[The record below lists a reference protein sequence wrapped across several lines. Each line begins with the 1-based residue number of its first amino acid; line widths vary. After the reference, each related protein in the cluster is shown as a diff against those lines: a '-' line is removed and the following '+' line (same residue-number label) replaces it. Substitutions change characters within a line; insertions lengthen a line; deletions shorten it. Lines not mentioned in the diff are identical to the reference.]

1 MTKTATLD
9 IGAYFEGL
17 DHLGV
22 VKQLRAE
29 PGVQEANSNPGST
42 SVTVRFEEGIT
53 SAAKL
58 GDVIEACGQ
67 HCRGEVTPRHV
78 CLPDDMPGMAMPA
91 ATKADP
97 HVGHDRADGHAG
109 HDMAGMAKSTTA
121 RDEMA
126 AEMGHGAGGDMQSMV
141 RDMRNRFWVALVLT
155 IPIFIYSPMAGL
167 FKAPPPPFG
176 LRLEVWL
183 LILGSAAVLY
193 PSWPFFVAATR
204 ALRNGVLNMA
214 VLVGCRSAPG
224 SPSAQPRSC
233 SFPACNFSKRSPCCW
248 SSSSWATGWKC
259 GPALARPKRSGHF

>member
-9 IGAYFEGL
+9 IGAYFGGL
-17 DHLGV
+17 NHLGIA
-22 VKQLRAE
+22 KQLMAAA
-29 PGVQEANSNPGST
+29 GVQEAISNPGSA
-42 SVTVRFEEGIT
+42 SVTVRFDEGVT
-53 SAAKL
+53 SVAKL
-58 GDVIEACGQ
+58 RKVIEDCGL
-67 HCRGEVTPRHV
+67 HCRGEGTPRHI
-78 CLPDDMPGMAMPA
+78 CLPDDMLGMAMPA
-91 ATKADP
+91 PAKADP
-97 HVGHDRADGHAG
+97 HAG
-109 HDMAGMAKSTTA
+109 HDIAGMSGMAKSTTA

-126 AEMGHGAGGDMQSMV
+126 TETGHGTGGDMQAMV